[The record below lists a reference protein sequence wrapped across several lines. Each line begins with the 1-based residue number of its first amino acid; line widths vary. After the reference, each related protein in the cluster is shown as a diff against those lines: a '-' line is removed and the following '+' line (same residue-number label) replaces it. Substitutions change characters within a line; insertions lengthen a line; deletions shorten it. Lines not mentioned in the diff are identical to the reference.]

1 MDTNNNT
8 NNNLTLIGEYSL
20 EAYKA
25 KFNTSKLD
33 IIDNPKKPG
42 SIFFAC
48 GTLPNGQPNYGAVG
62 QKAKALVEA
71 HAPAEKL
78 RVSVYKTLNDQG
90 QEVVLPILQANSQA
104 NVVATY

>member
-1 MDTNNNT
+1 MENTNNNT
-8 NNNLTLIGEYSL
+8 NLTLVGEYSL
-20 EAYKA
+20 EAYKT

-42 SIFFAC
+42 SLFFAC
-48 GTLPNGQPNYGAVG
+48 GMLPNGKPNYGAIG
-62 QKAKALVEA
+62 QKAKALIEQ

-78 RVSVYKTLNDQG
+78 RVSVYKTEQG
-90 QEVVLPILQANSQA
+90 TILPILQANSNA